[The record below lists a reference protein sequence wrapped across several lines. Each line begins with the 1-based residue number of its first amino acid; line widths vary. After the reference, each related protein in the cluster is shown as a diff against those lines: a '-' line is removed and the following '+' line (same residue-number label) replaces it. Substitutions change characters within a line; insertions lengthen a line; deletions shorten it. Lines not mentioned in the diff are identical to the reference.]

1 MGFVIKPVYQRCLS
15 MEIEAFSLQSKMP
28 LVGLLFVILSLFCS
42 QNASLL
48 AVTSAEAAA
57 RAYHGDLSG
66 TERVEAYYEVLRL
79 INRGQLTIDQVQ
91 EFMTNLKGFLKHRS
105 TKNAAVLRALNN
117 LVSGILMS
125 RASEL
130 APFAKDMN
138 AWKDALDADL
148 RHFALTNGSVVK
160 VTFSK
165 VPAKNLAVRASG
177 DQASLDLLD
186 DAGLSSFFKLAVR
199 GARADSVTQ
208 QIVSGGTDFDLI
220 PLYVDQSG
228 VGCGFEDSCCVQ
240 IGGDVLTVVPVVT
253 LKALEASEPLRLMK
267 RESIPA
273 YTGEENFVAH
283 QGCGQWATVIES
295 VSEDVLAKLE
305 NDNFSQAL
313 NRIKMMSKPSEKLRW
328 LYALRNNINERV
340 NEKNTTMLFKQ
351 LSAVFGLRN
360 KFNKQELIEARRLLL
375 AYKQKNVL
383 KEYDKHFTEWL
394 RDLVLAL
401 ESYAVRFRDAVTIK
415 SANVGAKLLCVAPY
429 VAPAA
434 GGFAQEMRIGIGDG
448 ASVSKKH
455 ALISLV
461 SAVGKL
467 GAVKYGDEVELSV
480 CYAHG
485 SELRCVVEQRGES
498 FGGRVIAV
506 PVEDTD
512 VDSDSIFIVEH
523 TLGSLLK
530 DNSPLVAGDSF
541 MLRSKKTS
549 QILATSSELL
559 GLWQAIWAKS
569 DLQIKKEQALSAF
582 SVEVETEDVVQQV
595 VEQSFYEQLAKV
607 RKNPTPGGKITDL
620 LSLMDTLNPRIS
632 SQERTDLWDVLS
644 SVVSDKK
651 YMQEHELQRL
661 EELLQKV
668 VVIAKSNN
676 IPLLG
681 SKAQLALN
689 DLGFHKKMTSAL
701 AEPGMDRF
709 KALLELAPSVKGV
722 SLQQSQAFL
731 DELALLRKYK
741 KDQSRAAKLLLQHA
755 SDEFGQD
762 FKTTGSGNL
771 LVR

>member
-1 MGFVIKPVYQRCLS
+1 
-15 MEIEAFSLQSKMP
+15 MEIEAFSLQGKKP
-28 LVGLLFVILSLFCS
+28 LVGLLFVMLCLFCC
-42 QNASLL
+42 QNTSLQAL
-48 AVTSAEAAA
+48 TSGEAVA

-66 TERVEAYYEVLRL
+66 TDRVEAYYDVLRL
-79 INRGQLTIDQVQ
+79 INRGQLTFDQVQ

-105 TKNAAVLRALNN
+105 TKNAAVLRALSN
-117 LVSGILMS
+117 LVRGVLMS

-138 AWKDALDADL
+138 AWKDLLEADL

-165 VPAKNLAVRASG
+165 VPTKNLAVRASG
-177 DQASLDLLD
+177 ERASLDLLD

-199 GARADSVTQ
+199 GGPADAVTQ
-208 QIVSGGTDFDLI
+208 QVVSGGTDFDLI
-220 PLYVDQSG
+220 PMYVDQSG

-253 LKALEASEPLRLMK
+253 LKALEASDPLRLMK
-267 RESIPA
+267 RESVPA
-273 YTGEENFVAH
+273 YTGEENFVSH

-313 NRIKMMSKPSEKLRW
+313 NRIKMVSKSLEKLRW

-340 NEKNTTMLFKQ
+340 SEKNTTMLFKQ
-351 LSAVFGLRN
+351 LSTVFGLRN
-360 KFNKQELIEARRLLL
+360 KFNKQELVEARRLLL

-383 KEYDKHFTEWL
+383 KEYEKHFAEWL
-394 RDLVLAL
+394 RDLVVAL

-415 SANVGAKLLCVAPY
+415 SAAIATKLLCVAPY
-429 VAPAA
+429 VTPAA
-434 GGFAQEMRIGIGDG
+434 GGYTQEMRIGIGDA
-448 ASVSKKH
+448 ASVNKKH
-455 ALISLV
+455 ALVSLV
-461 SAVGKL
+461 SSVGKL

-480 CYAHG
+480 CYAQG
-485 SELRCVVEQRGES
+485 SELRCVVVQKGES
-498 FGGRVIAV
+498 VGGRVIAV

-512 VDSDSIFIVEH
+512 ADSDSTFIVEH
-523 TLGSLLK
+523 SLGSLLS
-530 DNSPLVAGDSF
+530 DASPLVAGDSF

-549 QILATSSELL
+549 QILAASSELL
-559 GLWQAIWAKS
+559 GLWQALSAKS
-569 DLQIKKEQALSAF
+569 DLQIKKEQAFSAF
-582 SVEVETEDVVQQV
+582 SVEIEAEDVVQQV
-595 VEQSFYEQLAKV
+595 VEQSFYEQLAKI
-607 RKNPTPGGKITDL
+607 RKNTTAIGKITDL
-620 LSLMDTLNPRIS
+620 LSLLDVLNPRIS

-644 SVVSDKK
+644 SVISDKK

-668 VVIAKSNN
+668 VVVAKSND
-676 IPLLG
+676 IPLLV

-689 DLGFHKKMTSAL
+689 DLSFHKKMTVAL
-701 AEPGMDRF
+701 SEPGMDRF
-709 KALLELAPSVKGV
+709 KALLELAPSVKDV

-771 LVR
+771 LIR